1 MVNYMEAILDN
12 RQIVF
17 VEFQGARRGKFIY
30 DSEEEDTEIQR
41 GEQVIV
47 ETPDGGEDVGLVTH
61 ICETCLE
68 EQSDAL
74 EVLRKLGP
82 ADYAHLIDN
91 QEKEEEAWNVC
102 EERVEALGLEMKLT
116 DVEFQFDRK
125 KVTFYYTADHR
136 VDFRQLV
143 RDLAAVYRTRIE
155 MRQIG
160 ARDEAKRY
168 DGMGLCGNRIC
179 CSAFIEDF
187 DPVNTQLAKDQ
198 GLPMNPS
205 KLTGLCGKL
214 KCCLRYEHNYY
225 EENLDRFPKV
235 GETIKLPEG
244 EVRVTAIDIFN
255 DIVHLWA
262 PNQAEMMEKPLAE
275 IDHYIASNKQ

>member
-1 MVNYMEAILDN
+1 METTVDR

-17 VEFQGARRGKFIY
+17 VEFKGSRRGKFIY
-30 DSEEEDTEIQR
+30 DPVEDEELIQR

-47 ETPDGGEDVGLVTH
+47 ETADDGEDVGTVTH
-61 ICETCLE
+61 VCHDCENVTPE
-68 EQSDAL
+68 TL
-74 EVLRKLGP
+74 EVIRKLTP
-82 ADYAHLIDN
+82 ADFAHLIDN
-91 QEKEEEAWNVC
+91 QEKEDEAWGVC

-116 DVEFQFDRK
+116 DIEFQFDRK

-168 DGMGLCGNRIC
+168 DGMGLCGHRIC
-179 CSAFIEDF
+179 CSSFIDDF

-214 KCCLRYEHNYY
+214 KCCLRYEHKYY
-225 EENLDRFPKV
+225 QENLDRFPKV
-235 GETIKLPEG
+235 GDAIKLPEG

-262 PNQAEMMEKPLAE
+262 PNQAEMMEKPLSE
-275 IDHYIASNKQ
+275 IDRYLKSNESSN

>member
-1 MVNYMEAILDN
+1 METLVDR

-17 VEFQGARRGKFIY
+17 VEFQGARRGKFVYIAG
-30 DSEEEDTEIQR
+30 DEKQEIQR
-41 GEQVIV
+41 GDQVIV
-47 ETPDGGEDVGLVTH
+47 ETADNGEDVGFVTH
-61 ICETCLE
+61 ICDECETEFPGTLK
-68 EQSDAL
+68 
-74 EVLRKLGP
+74 VLRKLTP

-91 QEKEEEAWNVC
+91 QEKEDEAWGVC
-102 EERVEALGLEMKLT
+102 QERIDALGLDMKLT
-116 DVEFQFDRK
+116 DIEFQFDRK

-179 CSAFIEDF
+179 CSSFIEDF

-214 KCCLRYEHNYY
+214 KCCLRYEHTYY

-235 GETIKLPEG
+235 GETLKLPEG
-244 EVRVTAIDIFN
+244 EMRVTAIDIFN

-262 PNQAEMMEKPLAE
+262 PNQAEMLEKPLTE
-275 IDHYIASNKQ
+275 IDEYIASQE